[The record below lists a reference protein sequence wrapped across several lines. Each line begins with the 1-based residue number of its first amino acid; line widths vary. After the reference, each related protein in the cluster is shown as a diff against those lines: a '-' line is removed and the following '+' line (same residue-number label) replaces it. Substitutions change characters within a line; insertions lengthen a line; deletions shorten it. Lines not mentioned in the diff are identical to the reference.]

1 MFRTSYKIGKLLGI
15 PIRLDISLLVV
26 LYLLIRDFGPVTG
39 LLLETGLLLS
49 IVLHELGHSAVAM
62 RKGCRVREINLT
74 CLGGAA
80 VMERIPTR
88 PLDEFLM
95 AIAGPMVSLVLGV
108 ALVFG
113 GPYLPLPAY
122 GQGIVHIIGRVNFML
137 LGFNLL
143 PSFPMDGGRVL
154 RAFLTPK
161 FGRLRATAIAARLGR
176 IMAVLF
182 GIYAFVGFQN
192 TNWFLVLIAF
202 FIYVAAGNEYR
213 QVQMQEAMKQGGYW
227 FFNGTGGQ
235 EPEDR
240 VEVSPPPYRRGRD
253 TETDLYHDER

>member
-1 MFRTSYKIGKLLGI
+1 M
-15 PIRLDISLLVV
+15 
-26 LYLLIRDFGPVTG
+26 RDFGAITG
-39 LLLETGLLLS
+39 LLLEIGLLLS

-95 AIAGPMVSLVLGV
+95 AIAGPMVSLVIGLT
-108 ALVFG
+108 AFFG
-113 GPYLPLPAY
+113 GAYLPLPEF
-122 GQGIVHIIGRVNFML
+122 GQGGPNIVQVIGWVNFIL

-143 PSFPMDGGRVL
+143 PSFPMDGGRIL

-161 FGRLRATAIAARLGR
+161 LGRLRATAVAARLGR

-182 GIYAFVGFQN
+182 GIYGFLN
-192 TNWFLVLIAF
+192 SNWFLVFIAF
-202 FIYVAAGNEYR
+202 FVYVAAGNEYR
-213 QVQMQEAMKQGGYW
+213 YVQMQEAAKQGG
-227 FFNGTGGQ
+227 FRFSDGPDGQ

-240 VEVSPPPYRRGRD
+240 VQVSPPPYRRGRG
-253 TETDLYHDER
+253 TEADLYHDEQR